1 MKTVRIPDGLPVKG
15 KRLKEN
21 ERHMIRY
28 IKGTVNLTEEGGII
42 LECSG
47 IGYKISMPASSL
59 YKLSEGDEAKV
70 YTYMSVKEDGISLYG
85 FMTAA
90 EEAMFELLIG
100 VSGIGPK
107 GALAILSSISIADLK
122 TAVAA
127 EDSKLIAS
135 AKGVGSKT
143 AQKIV
148 LELKGKTE
156 KEVFAQ
162 VSSKGGD
169 LLQGSGVRAN
179 TAQSGAIDVLE
190 ALGFS
195 RSAAVRAVNNVAGSD
210 KLTSEAIVNEALK
223 IIE

>member
-1 MKTVRIPDGLPVKG
+1 
-15 KRLKEN
+15 
-21 ERHMIRY
+21 MISY
-28 IKGTVNLTEEGGII
+28 IKGTVSLTEEGGII
-42 LECSG
+42 LECCG
-47 IGYKISMPASSL
+47 IGYRISMPASSL
-59 YKLSEGDEAKV
+59 YKLSEGDEAIV
-70 YTYMSVKEDGISLYG
+70 YTYMYVKEDGISLYG

-107 GALAILSSISIADLK
+107 GALAILSSISVADLK
-122 TAVAA
+122 MAVAA

-135 AKGVGSKT
+135 AKGVGNKT

-148 LELKGKTE
+148 LELKGKME

-162 VSSKGGD
+162 VPYK
-169 LLQGSGVRAN
+169 GSGGLTGTAGGRTN
-179 TAQSGAIDVLE
+179 SAQSSAIDVLE

-195 RSAAVRAVNNVAGSD
+195 RQAAVRAVNSVAGSE

-223 IIE
+223 VIE

>member
-1 MKTVRIPDGLPVKG
+1 
-15 KRLKEN
+15 
-21 ERHMIRY
+21 MISY
-28 IKGTVNLTEEGGII
+28 IKGTVSLTEEGGII
-42 LECSG
+42 LECCG
-47 IGYKISMPASSL
+47 IGYRISMPASSL
-59 YKLSEGDEAKV
+59 YKLSEGDEAIV
-70 YTYMSVKEDGISLYG
+70 YTYMYVKEDGISLYG

-107 GALAILSSISIADLK
+107 GALAILSSISVADLK
-122 TAVAA
+122 MAIAA

-135 AKGVGSKT
+135 AKGVGNKT

-148 LELKGKTE
+148 LELKGKME

-162 VSSKGGD
+162 VPYK
-169 LLQGSGVRAN
+169 GSGGLTDTAGGRAN
-179 TAQSGAIDVLE
+179 SAQSSAIDVLE

-195 RSAAVRAVNNVAGSD
+195 RQAAVRAVNSVAGSE

-223 IIE
+223 VIE